1 MIVVYGA
8 TGSTGTPLVKALV
21 AAGRRVRVVARDVER
36 ARRAVGEGAEF
47 VVGDIERPD
56 TFSRALAGAERMYV
70 AVGGPTG
77 TLDLVSAESALIDA
91 AKAAGVGHYVKVSGV
106 DAHPDGPARIQAIHG
121 AIERHLAASGV
132 PATVLRPNFFMQ
144 NFLGLA
150 GAIRNGALPMPTG
163 AARSALID
171 AGDIAR
177 VAEKVL
183 TEDGHAGRTYT
194 LTGPESLS
202 HGDAAR
208 VLGEALGR
216 PVQFIDLPGAA
227 FCQGMVEA
235 GLPRW
240 FAELLTDVYVTAFA
254 AGRTERVTDDVR
266 RVTGAEPRSL
276 AAFARDHRAAFMG

>member
-21 AAGRRVRVVARDVER
+21 AEGRRVRVVARDIEK
-36 ARRAVGEGAEF
+36 ARRAVGEGAEL
-47 VVGDIERPD
+47 VTGDLERPE
-56 TFSRALAGAERMYV
+56 TFARGLEGAEKVYV

-77 TLDLVSAESALIDA
+77 TPELVAVECRFIDA
-91 AKAAGVGHYVKVSGV
+91 AKAAGVRHYVKVSGI
-106 DAHPDGPARIQAIHG
+106 DARPEGPARIQAWHG
-121 AIERHLAASGV
+121 QIEEHLRASGV

-150 GAIRNGALPMPTG
+150 GAIRGGALPMPTG
-163 AARSALID
+163 AARSSLID

-177 VAEKVL
+177 VAARVL

-202 HGDAAR
+202 HADAAR
-208 VLGEALGR
+208 VLGEAIGR

-227 FCQGMVEA
+227 FEQGLRDA
-235 GLPRW
+235 GLPPW
-240 FAELLTDVYVTAFA
+240 FAALLTDVYVTAFA
-254 AGRTERVTDDVR
+254 AGRVERVTDDVR

-276 AAFARDHRAAFMG
+276 AAFARDHRAAFVG